1 MNILAVDTSAT
12 SASVCVAQENKI
24 IGEFSINTSLTH
36 SQTLVPMIEQV
47 SEKTGISLDNIDA
60 IAVNAGPGSFTGVR
74 IGVAAVKGIAFSR
87 NIPCVSVSTLE
98 SMAYNMLDSECIVC
112 AVMDARCS
120 QVYNALFKVS
130 NGKVERLIEDRAL
143 SLADLK
149 LDLQKFSEKIILVG
163 DGAEITFNYLE
174 NSLQN
179 VFLASVNNRI
189 QKASSIACVAFEKIK
204 NDETISAS
212 ELMPVYLRLP
222 QAQRELNKRLGVK

>member
-130 NGKVERLIEDRAL
+130 IGKVERLIEDRAL

-149 LDLQKFSEKIILVG
+149 RDLQKFSEKIILVG